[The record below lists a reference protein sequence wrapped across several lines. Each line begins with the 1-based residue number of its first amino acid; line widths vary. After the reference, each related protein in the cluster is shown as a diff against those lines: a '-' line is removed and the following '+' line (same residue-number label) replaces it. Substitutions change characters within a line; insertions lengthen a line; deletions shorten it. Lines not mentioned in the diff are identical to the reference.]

1 MSSRRAKIRSP
12 KNYDTTCAIEAHHD
26 YPATTVLT
34 AALSYI
40 PSFVSF
46 PLPAALENMVPTT
59 HSYMV
64 RCAKRII
71 GTQVSETG
79 VSNDAAFEL
88 SKYSFGL

>member
-12 KNYDTTCAIEAHHD
+12 TNYDTTCAIEAHHD
-26 YPATTVLT
+26 YTATTVLT

-46 PLPAALENMVPTT
+46 PLPAALGNMVPTT